1 MTSLIVMMS
10 NGYATRTIL
19 ESESMTKRNV
29 NMEPIHREAFPP
41 KARTY

>member
-1 MTSLIVMMS
+1 
-10 NGYATRTIL
+10 
-19 ESESMTKRNV
+19 MTKRGV